1 MWWLF
6 ESNLRK
12 KGRTRTSEEAH
23 SMLLTWSSGRSRRTL
38 EVYRKKPGTTQWNGD
53 KFKPNDAMACAKRR
67 EARQYLDTFCQVRTD
82 FGREDP
88 VLSTTTPSVPYRRS
102 GDYNFSL
109 CPDVLHTHTR
119 EWHDLCTPGGPGV
132 GFTTGLRGG
141 LRSSALSGLSQTV
154 AIRSISEGTGTTRP
168 VQPAKGEHKNVK

>member
-1 MWWLF
+1 MAF
-6 ESNLRK
+6 REQPREKVESLCGSPQRVVNLV
-12 KGRTRTSEEAH
+12 
-23 SMLLTWSSGRSRRTL
+23 SSGRSRRTL
-38 EVYRKKPGTTQWNGD
+38 EVYRKKNPGTTQWNGD

-88 VLSTTTPSVPYRRS
+88 FDNKPRTVPYRRS

-109 CPDVLHTHTR
+109 DVRGNGTIWGR
-119 EWHDLCTPGGPGV
+119 IYNRPSEWC
-132 GFTTGLRGG
+132 

-154 AIRSISEGTGTTRP
+154 AIRSISEGTGTTR
-168 VQPAKGEHKNVK
+168 AKGEHKNVK